1 MYYYIEGICEVATT
15 KYKTKKYVADG
26 ARRAAPRAPQKLHFS
41 ESEN

>member
-26 ARRAAPRAPQKLHFS
+26 ARTS
-41 ESEN
+41 EITFQ